1 MINKTRILIVDD
13 HAMVR
18 FGLSRAIALEPDL
31 ALIAEAGSG
40 EEALRLYEQHQ
51 TDVVVMDYK
60 LPGMDGVETTAK
72 LCARFPQARV
82 ILLSIYEGSEDVWRA
97 TQSGALGYIS
107 KAVDIGEVI
116 KAIRCVAAGDPYFS
130 EGLHEKLVQRTEES
144 SLTGRELEVLR
155 QVVLGRSNK
164 EIASLLEVTNST
176 IKRHMESIFLKLGV
190 VDRTQA
196 TSTALKRGIIHLS

>member
-1 MINKTRILIVDD
+1 M
-13 HAMVR
+13 
-18 FGLSRAIALEPDL
+18 
-31 ALIAEAGSG
+31 
-40 EEALRLYEQHQ
+40 
-51 TDVVVMDYK
+51 
-60 LPGMDGVETTAK
+60 ETTAK

-144 SLTGRELEVLR
+144 SFTARELEVLR

-164 EIASLLEVTNST
+164 EIAALLDVTNST